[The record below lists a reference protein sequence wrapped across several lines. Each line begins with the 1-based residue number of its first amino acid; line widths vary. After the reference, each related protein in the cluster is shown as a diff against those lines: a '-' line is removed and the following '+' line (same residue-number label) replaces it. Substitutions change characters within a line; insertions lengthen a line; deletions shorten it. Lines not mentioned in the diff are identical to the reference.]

1 MKLIYFSRVL
11 TIWIVAIVIVFLV
24 LNKNNNSSYL
34 KYGPNN
40 DLVIIGIRINNVLK
54 YALLVFL
61 IIINI
66 IMRNINNEIIRP
78 WIILNIQNTVQQIE
92 NKKECY
98 EISII
103 SNFYVWFD
111 WFCSLILLFSQIDI
125 CLIDIFVDLLSTIIL
140 TRYYL
145 KQKENII
152 QPFLN

>member
-1 MKLIYFSRVL
+1 MKLIHFSRVL
-11 TIWIVAIVIVFLV
+11 TIWIIAIVIVFLV

-34 KYGPNN
+34 RYGPNN
-40 DLVIIGIRINNVLK
+40 DLVIIGIKINNVIK
-54 YALLVFL
+54 YTLLVFL

-78 WIILNIQNTVQQIE
+78 WIILNIQNTVQEIDS
-92 NKKECY
+92 KKECY
-98 EISII
+98 EISIV

-125 CLIDIFVDLLSTIIL
+125 CLIDIFVDLLSTVIL

-145 KQKENII
+145 KQKQNIVR
-152 QPFLN
+152 PF

>member
-1 MKLIYFSRVL
+1 MKLIHFSRVL
-11 TIWIVAIVIVFLV
+11 TIWIIAIVIVFLV

-34 KYGPNN
+34 RYGPNN
-40 DLVIIGIRINNVLK
+40 DLVIIGIKINNVFK
-54 YALLVFL
+54 YTLLVFL

-98 EISII
+98 EISIV

>member
-98 EISII
+98 EMSIV

>member
-11 TIWIVAIVIVFLV
+11 TIWIIAIVIVFLV

-40 DLVIIGIRINNVLK
+40 DLVIIGIKINNVFK

-98 EISII
+98 EMSIV

-111 WFCSLILLFSQIDI
+111 WCFGA
-125 CLIDIFVDLLSTIIL
+125 
-140 TRYYL
+140 
-145 KQKENII
+145 KQ
-152 QPFLN
+152 